1 MVSIWRRCTIGTAL
15 RTAGI
20 ARTWCPAAAL
30 TSRVVSAHMIAVPAC
45 PARLGTGN
53 TPHNTHHARRRNSM
67 ARLLEGKVAVV
78 TGAGRGIGREEA
90 LLMAKHGAKVVV
102 NDLGAHFDGTGADQS
117 PAQQVVNEIKAAGG
131 EAVANGDSVSDFKAA
146 KRIVQCAID
155 TFGKLNIVI
164 NNAGI
169 LRDRMI
175 FNMGEEDW
183 DAVIGVHLKGAFNMS
198 RHACEYW
205 REEHK
210 KGNVLNGR
218 IVNTSSDAGLLGN
231 VGQTNYGAA
240 KAAVALMAMVMDA
253 EMQKYGVCCNAIAP
267 VARTRLTVDATPSTA
282 AFMGK
287 KVEEGKFDVF
297 DPRNIAPL
305 VAWLASDD
313 AKDVHGEVFRVG
325 GGTVWLM
332 QGWHSVGKVSQKATW
347 EPAALGGKLKAE
359 LAKGVTAKENI
370 GAIMAEALSA

>member
-1 MVSIWRRCTIGTAL
+1 
-15 RTAGI
+15 
-20 ARTWCPAAAL
+20 
-30 TSRVVSAHMIAVPAC
+30 
-45 PARLGTGN
+45 
-53 TPHNTHHARRRNSM
+53 M
-67 ARLLEGKVAVV
+67 ARLLEGKVAII
-78 TGAGRGIGREEA
+78 TGSGRGIGREEA

-102 NDLGAHFDGTGADQS
+102 NDLGAHFDGTGSADVH
-117 PAQQVVNEIKAAGG
+117 PAQEVVNEIKAMGG
-131 EAVANGDSVSDFKAA
+131 EAVTNGESVSDFKGA
-146 KRIVQCAID
+146 KRIVECALD
-155 TFGKLNIVI
+155 HFGKLNIVV

-183 DAVIGVHLKGAFNMS
+183 DSVIAVHLKGTFAMS

-218 IVNTSSDAGLLGN
+218 IINTSSDAGLLGN
-231 VGQTNYGAA
+231 VGQSNYGGA
-240 KAAVALMAMVMDA
+240 KAAVALMAIVMDA
-253 EMQKYGVCCNAIAP
+253 EMQKYGVTCNAIAP
-267 VARTRLTVDATPSTA
+267 VARTRLTLEATPSTA

-313 AKDVHGEVFRVG
+313 AANVHGEVFRVG

-347 EPAALGGKLKAE
+347 EPASLGDKLKAE
-359 LAKGVTAKENI
+359 LAKGLTAKENI
-370 GAIMAEALSA
+370 GAVMAEALS

>member
-1 MVSIWRRCTIGTAL
+1 M
-15 RTAGI
+15 AG
-20 ARTWCPAAAL
+20 
-30 TSRVVSAHMIAVPAC
+30 
-45 PARLGTGN
+45 
-53 TPHNTHHARRRNSM
+53 
-67 ARLLEGKVAVV
+67 LLEGKVAII
-78 TGAGRGIGREEA
+78 TGSGRGIGREEA

-102 NDLGAHFDGTGADQS
+102 NDLGAHFDGTGSADVH
-117 PAQQVVNEIKAAGG
+117 PAQQVVDEIKKMGG
-131 EAVANGDSVSDFKAA
+131 EAVTNGESVSDFKGA
-146 KRIVQCAID
+146 KRIVECALD
-155 TFGKLNIVI
+155 HFGKLNILV

-183 DAVIGVHLKGAFNMS
+183 DAVIAVHLKGTFAMS

-218 IVNTSSDAGLLGN
+218 IINTSSDAGLLGN
-231 VGQTNYGAA
+231 VGQSNYGAA
-240 KAAVALMAMVMDA
+240 KAAVALMAIVMDA
-253 EMQKYGVCCNAIAP
+253 EMQKYGVTCNAIAP
-267 VARTRLTVDATPSTA
+267 VARTRLTVEATPSTA

-287 KVEEGKFDVF
+287 QVEEGKFDVF

-305 VAWLASDD
+305 VVWLASDD
-313 AKDVHGEVFRVG
+313 AANVHGEVFRVG

-332 QGWHSVGKVSQKATW
+332 QGWHSVGKVSQRATW
-347 EPAALGGKLKAE
+347 EPAALGEKLKAE
-359 LAKGVTAKENI
+359 LAKGITAKENI